1 MYAIS
6 IKKKPKKQKQK
17 KPPKTIG
24 GWLFL
29 RHHKI
34 KNGGSPIFQN

>member
-6 IKKKPKKQKQK
+6 IKKPKKQKQ
-17 KPPKTIG
+17 PPPQKTIG
-24 GWLFL
+24 GRLFL